1 MTADDELVG
10 LAERLTRIPSH
21 DDPAAAGDA
30 IEDWLRDE
38 TDATVVRD
46 GVGNVLA
53 WRGDAA
59 TGDDGDGSGDGDG
72 DGIPLGGGGTELAL
86 VGHHDVVPPDE
97 NRVDADG
104 GYRVERHSGRLHGRG
119 AADMKGALAAAML
132 AFRDADPGGRIAFA
146 SFVGEEQGGVGA
158 RRAIDAGFGPERAV
172 VLEGSTGY
180 SAPGVVDVAVAHKGR
195 RELAVTAEGR
205 AAHASEP
212 EEGVNAVELASDAV
226 AAVRDLIPPETT
238 VAGHRMRGSTC
249 VTAIAGGEA
258 RNVVP
263 SECTFT
269 VDERTVPDG
278 RVDLAP
284 LRGIDG
290 LTVEVAQDLP
300 PMLCGDDEFQAAAL
314 DAAQDVQ
321 ARGGGDGPHARV
333 KDEGVGIED
342 EDAAVE
348 GEDTAVEAPERV
360 VKPHATDA
368 GWLDA
373 AGTDCVVI
381 GPAEPGEAH
390 TATESVS
397 LDALATCREVYSE
410 LLDGA

>member
-1 MTADDELVG
+1 MTADDELAG
-10 LAERLTRIPSH
+10 LAERLTGIPSH
-21 DDPAAAGDA
+21 GDPTAAGDA

-38 TDATVVRD
+38 SDATVVRD
-46 GVGNVLA
+46 DAGNVLA
-53 WRGDAA
+53 WRGDGGAV
-59 TGDDGDGSGDGDG
+59 DGEEEADGAGGT
-72 DGIPLGGGGTELAL
+72 LGGGTDLAL

-97 NRVDADG
+97 RQVEADG
-104 GYRVERHSGRLHGRG
+104 GYHVERHSGRLHGRG
-119 AADMKGALAAAML
+119 SADMKAALAAAML
-132 AFRDADPGGRIAFA
+132 AFRDAEPGGRVAFA
-146 SFVGEEQGGVGA
+146 SFVGEESGGVGA
-158 RRAIDAGFGPERAV
+158 RHAIDAGFAPDRAV

-195 RELAVTAEGR
+195 RELAVTAAGR

-212 EEGVNAVELASDAV
+212 DEGVNAVELACDAV
-226 AAVRDLIPPETT
+226 AAVRDLIPPEAT

-263 SECTFT
+263 TRCTFT

-284 LRGIDG
+284 LRGVDG

-300 PMLCGDDEFQAAAL
+300 PMRCGDDEFQAEAL
-314 DAAQDVQ
+314 DAARDVQ
-321 ARGGGDGPHARV
+321 AREGDGGSHARV
-333 KDEGVGIED
+333 KDEGVGVED
-342 EDAAVE
+342 EDAAAK
-348 GEDTAVEAPERV
+348 GEDVADEKPQRV

-373 AGTDCVVI
+373 AGTDCLVI

-397 LDALATCREVYSE
+397 LDALATCRKIYRD